1 MKEEPIGKVAMTTES
16 GTDWE
21 RLRTMSDAEI
31 HAAAVADPDAQPT
44 DEAFWGNAKVSL
56 PEAKETVTI
65 RLDSEMLKWF
75 KGQGKGYQT
84 RINSVLCAY
93 MQAQSHRKQQSRD
106 SQS

>member
-1 MKEEPIGKVAMTTES
+1 MKEELIGKVAMTTEN

-21 RLRTMSDAEI
+21 RLRNMGDAEI
-31 HAAAVADPDAQPT
+31 HASAMADPDAQPT
-44 DEAFWGNAKVSL
+44 DENFWKHAKLVF

-65 RLDSEMLKWF
+65 RLDSEMLSWF

-93 MQAQSHRKQQSRD
+93 MNAQSNHNQQNR
-106 SQS
+106 

>member
-31 HAAAVADPDAQPT
+31 HAAAIADPDAQPT
-44 DEAFWGNAKVSL
+44 DETFWKNAKLTL
-56 PEAKETVTI
+56 PKAKETVTI
-65 RLDSEMLKWF
+65 RLDSEVLNWF

-84 RINSVLCAY
+84 RINAVLRAY
-93 MQAQSHRKQQSRD
+93 VEAQGKHKEQNS
-106 SQS
+106 